1 MKNLLLCGGLLVFG
15 SGSLFAQ
22 VNKVPMIEH
31 FTQASCGPCAS
42 QNPTMQA
49 TLNGY
54 SGEYVKV
61 SHQVSWPGTDPMY
74 NDFQAGPDARVTYY
88 GVQGVPNT
96 SLNGGATGAPNTIVT
111 AATLASAA
119 AVTTPYQITAT
130 QSWADPNTV
139 TVNIDVENVTGSAVS
154 SADKIY
160 VTMVENQVN
169 YNSSP
174 GSNGE
179 TEFYSVMR
187 QMYNASTGAADAT
200 TGAALGSI
208 AANSTENF
216 NFTITSLPNYI
227 ADKGQVTFAI
237 YIQNDASKEIFQA
250 GKTAVVSIPGLINV
264 EANTASVAAAGY
276 CDYSYTPGVEFVNND
291 ASTTVT
297 EVVAEYSING
307 GTSVQETF
315 TGSLTQGQS
324 TTITFP
330 AATLA
335 GGTSVVS
342 YQIVSVNGSQNWQS
356 PAAVSVPDETYSK
369 LNTSGTAAP
378 LVEGMENGTLNGGIS
393 HDLSTGIFDSDD
405 VDFGSVAFAVVD
417 GPANNLGA
425 IGGFADSDR
434 SMLFQFYA
442 LSNSEVMNFVTQK
455 VNLGTNSQL
464 SFDHAYCQY
473 QGENDK
479 LEVFVSSDCGATW
492 TSVFNE
498 SGSSLMTA
506 PAQTSQFFP
515 SSASQWTTNMI
526 DLSAFDNTSDVIVK
540 FEATS
545 AYGNNLL
552 IDNINI
558 GEPSNVEELTAATF
572 DVYPNPATDK
582 VVVEVSET
590 SSEDAN
596 ITVFDVNG
604 QIVSSTVLNAGQ
616 SSVEVNTSALA
627 SGVYT
632 VRVNSQAGIATERL
646 VIK

>member
-169 YNSSP
+169 YNTAP

-237 YIQNDASKEIFQA
+237 YIQNDASKEILQA

-330 AATLA
+330 ATTLA
-335 GGTSVVS
+335 GGTSVIS
-342 YQIVSVNGSQNWQS
+342 YQIVSVNGAQNWQS
-356 PAAVSVPDETYSK
+356 PAAVSVPNEVYSK
-369 LNTSGTAAP
+369 LNQTGVAAP
-378 LVEGMENGTLNGGIS
+378 VIEGMETATLNGGYS
-393 HDLSTGIFDSDD
+393 RDLSTAIFDADAAIGEAL
-405 VDFGSVAFAVVD
+405 FGILD
-417 GPANNLGA
+417 GPTFNYGA
-425 IGGFADSDR
+425 IGGFANSDR
-434 SMLFQFYA
+434 SIRFRFYNIQSGEMN
-442 LSNSEVMNFVTQK
+442 LVMQK
-455 VNLGTNSQL
+455 VNLGTNSAL
-464 SFDHAYCQY
+464 TFSHAYRQY
-473 QGENDK
+473 QAENDK
-479 LEVFVSSDCGATW
+479 LEVFVSTDCGATW
-492 TSVFNE
+492 TSVFSE
-498 SGSSLMTA
+498 QGTGLATLSPS
-506 PAQTSQFFP
+506 QTSFVP
-515 SSASQWTTNMI
+515 SAAADWASNTV
-526 DLSAFDNTSDVIVK
+526 DLSAYDNTQDVVIK
-540 FEATS
+540 FTATS
-545 AYGNNLL
+545 AYGNNLF
-552 IDNINI
+552 IDDINI

-604 QIVSSTVLNAGQ
+604 QIVSSTVLNAGK